1 MSAAD
6 DREYEEEGVRA
17 FRTLTESMDHV
28 GQVLIRV
35 EGTQQALVGDQ
46 QRAATRIIDAAK
58 EAQRAAGTA
67 LQAATASR
75 WPVASWAAL
84 GAVLGLLGGILGG
97 YYLGRTSGWD
107 AGQTA
112 GYYAARDEQA
122 AASWANTPG
131 GRTARALEAAGSL
144 TLLVTCTSPGWQIA
158 TRDGRR
164 LCLPSVAPDRS
175 QYGWFLP

>member
-6 DREYEEEGVRA
+6 DREHEEEGVRA
-17 FRTLTESMDHV
+17 FRALTESIEHV

-58 EAQRAAGTA
+58 EAQRAAWTA
-67 LQAATASR
+67 LQAAKAPR

-84 GAVLGLLGGILGG
+84 GAVLGILGGIGGG
-97 YYLGRTSGWD
+97 YYLGRSSGWD
-107 AGQTA
+107 AGQAA
-112 GYYAARDEQA
+112 GYAAARDEQA
-122 AASWANTPG
+122 AVSWANSPG
-131 GRTARALEAAGSL
+131 GRTARALEGAGSL
-144 TLLVTCTSPGWQIA
+144 TALVTCSNPGWQIT
-158 TRDGRR
+158 TRDRRR
-164 LCLPSVAPDRS
+164 LCLPNAAPDRS